1 MSPWTKQPRSH
12 TSLHFWGKEQL
23 FACDKWRN
31 RKYNKDSYL
40 INCLSCSFSGQMV
53 ATNMQITVWL
63 SFNLDQL
70 YFNRVSVN
78 CTRNREYQSICL
90 VNFDFHFQSAK
101 GFRLMHNASRPIVV
115 SVTVSHSVS
124 HTWQRST
131 EGHNKYCWTGLFCPV
146 GPDKTETGGLEYWQ
160 VNFVLIRAKSLLACF
175 VTGLSVSRQTSGS
188 ERKRHFCAVHL
199 HCK

>member
-53 ATNMQITVWL
+53 ATNMQITIWL
-63 SFNLDQL
+63 SVNHNQL
-70 YFNRVSVN
+70 YFKVWQWIV
-78 CTRNREYQSICL
+78 EYQSICL

-101 GFRLMHNASRPIVV
+101 GFRLMHNASRPIGNGPLSYQWLYHTLYHTHN
-115 SVTVSHSVS
+115 SVAQRDTTNTVE
-124 HTWQRST
+124 R
-131 EGHNKYCWTGLFCPV
+131 GY
-146 GPDKTETGGLEYWQ
+146 
-160 VNFVLIRAKSLLACF
+160 FVRWDLTRLK
-175 VTGLSVSRQTSGS
+175 Q
-188 ERKRHFCAVHL
+188 AV
-199 HCK
+199 